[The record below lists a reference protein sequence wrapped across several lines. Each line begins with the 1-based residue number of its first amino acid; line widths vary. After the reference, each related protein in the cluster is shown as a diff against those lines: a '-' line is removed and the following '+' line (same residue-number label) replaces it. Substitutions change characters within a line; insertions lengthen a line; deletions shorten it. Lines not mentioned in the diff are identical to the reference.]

1 MNYLIYIDCI
11 ERISFFKRIAN
22 ALDGRIVFLTNRLSV
37 YFLMR
42 DFDVRII
49 KSCDFDKNLSDE
61 ELKSTLYV
69 GAGNLSVLDAKS
81 ISKSVYCS
89 VSQLCTDVEFDFC
102 LVWNGSTVISKS
114 VCECAKDF
122 GINLRFF
129 ELSNLPNKLFWDTK
143 GVNAA
148 SRLYQNPQI
157 LDDFEISSGVW
168 QAWKENYFKSISTVK
183 QAKNKTTIKYIQIL
197 DYLGFLFGFPK
208 EDVRNPLAVILKK
221 IKNKKTKKY
230 KIIDLDR
237 EFIFVPLQVSNDTQI
252 ILNSDIDNFGML
264 QIVKQENSNARI
276 FAKIHPAEE
285 NLEFIAKIESFCK
298 ENSIEIVAN
307 ETKDLIKK
315 CTKLYVVNSTVGL
328 EALIYEK
335 NITILGRA
343 VYSNFTQERL
353 KNYICGYLAN
363 IEYFSDEPL
372 NIDEIRRILN

>member
-11 ERISFFKRIAN
+11 ERISFFKRVAN
-22 ALDGRIVFLTNRLSV
+22 ALDGRIVFLTNRLSI

-49 KSCDFDKNLSDE
+49 RTCDFDKHLSDE
-61 ELKSTLYV
+61 ELKTTLYV
-69 GAGNLSVLDAKS
+69 GSENLSILDAKS
-81 ISKSVYCS
+81 ISKSLYCS
-89 VSQLCTDVEFDFC
+89 VSQLCNEVKFDFC

-114 VCECAKDF
+114 VCECAKSF
-122 GINLRFF
+122 GVNTRFF
-129 ELSNLPNKLFWDTK
+129 ELANLPNKLFWDTK

-148 SRLYQNPQI
+148 SALFENPQI
-157 LDDFEISSGVW
+157 LDDFEIYDELWLS
-168 QAWKENYFKSISTVK
+168 WKENYFKSASAVK

-197 DYLGFLFGFPK
+197 DYLGFLFGCPK
-208 EDVRNPLAVILKK
+208 EDARNPLSVILKK
-221 IKNKKTKKY
+221 FKNKKTKIY
-230 KIIDLDR
+230 KIGDLNC
-237 EFIFVPLQVSNDTQI
+237 EFIFAPLQVSNDTQI

-264 QIVKQENSNARI
+264 QIARQENSDAKI

-298 ENSIEIVAN
+298 ENRIEIVAN

-315 CTKLYVVNSTVGL
+315 SSKLYVINSTVGL

-343 VYSNFTQERL
+343 VYSHFTQERL

-372 NIDEIRRILN
+372 SIGEMRRMLS